1 MIKKNF
7 KVLIFCIFFSI
18 FFSNIFLL
26 STNLPVQDD
35 WNNIYLLN
43 KFDGNIIK
51 FFLIQD
57 NNHFIFFSRILF
69 FLNDYYLNL
78 NFKITDYISFVLLIF
93 LFFKIYNLIKV
104 KNNYYFLILVSL
116 IFSGRL
122 FPIITQSFNIVWIL
136 SFLLLLFFIEAYN
149 KSNKRISYKVLFLIL
164 CNILNFGL
172 HIVIPIF
179 LTIYLIIQENKKIN
193 IIYLLFYF
201 LIFYTTYFLS
211 EKFVG
216 DYNSITSSVINLKLL
231 IIKFDFLPFFFT
243 LFSNLSSIYFPI
255 IKSFAPASFV
265 IGFIQVCLIII
276 LFFKNNKLK
285 KKSIIK
291 FLNENF
297 LITLGI
303 LASTQIAFF
312 RTFDSMEVRF
322 SIISIIF
329 QIGFWN
335 YFFHEIKKRFLLK
348 YLSIFV
354 SFVLFVTGYFSPYL
368 GTYWQTVSY
377 NKTLAIKECLKK
389 NTIETKKCDDL
400 IYFYVFN
407 NGNWFDKSKFKIVIS
422 ELRKEKK
429 IFFNEKYIN
438 H

>member
-51 FFLIQD
+51 FFLIQE

-136 SFLLLLFFIEAYN
+136 SFILLLFFIEAYN
-149 KSNKRISYKVLFLIL
+149 KSNERISYKVLFLIL

-179 LTIYLIIQENKKIN
+179 LTIYLIINENRKIN

-216 DYNSITSSVINLKLL
+216 DYNSITSSVINL
-231 IIKFDFLPFFFT
+231 
-243 LFSNLSSIYFPI
+243 
-255 IKSFAPASFV
+255 
-265 IGFIQVCLIII
+265 
-276 LFFKNNKLK
+276 
-285 KKSIIK
+285 
-291 FLNENF
+291 
-297 LITLGI
+297 
-303 LASTQIAFF
+303 
-312 RTFDSMEVRF
+312 
-322 SIISIIF
+322 
-329 QIGFWN
+329 
-335 YFFHEIKKRFLLK
+335 
-348 YLSIFV
+348 
-354 SFVLFVTGYFSPYL
+354 
-368 GTYWQTVSY
+368 
-377 NKTLAIKECLKK
+377 
-389 NTIETKKCDDL
+389 
-400 IYFYVFN
+400 
-407 NGNWFDKSKFKIVIS
+407 
-422 ELRKEKK
+422 
-429 IFFNEKYIN
+429 
-438 H
+438 